1 MCVFCKI
8 VAGEIPS
15 MKVYEDEHS
24 LVFMDIAGD
33 VDGHMLAVPKKH
45 VKNILDCDLDTLNH
59 VMVAVKRVA
68 NHCVTNGGYEGVNLL
83 NASDESAG
91 QSVAHFHIHLILRK
105 NGDGVDAWPKFEGA
119 RQEIEEVWK
128 KIKLL
133 D

>member
-24 LVFMDIAGD
+24 LVFMDIAED

-45 VKNILDCDLDTLNH
+45 VKNILECDLDTLNH

-91 QSVAHFHIHLILRK
+91 QSVSHFHIHLIPRK
-105 NGDGVDAWPKFEGA
+105 VGDGVDAWPKFKGA
-119 RQEIEEVWK
+119 KCEIEDTWK
-128 KIKLL
+128 RVKMIG
-133 D
+133 